1 MADFLKFIERNAN
14 NGVVYHREGIRGDY
28 DLESEEA
35 VLRLLRT
42 GKSDK

>member
-28 DLESEEA
+28 DLESEERA
-35 VLRLLRT
+35 QTAEDRQI
-42 GKSDK
+42 G